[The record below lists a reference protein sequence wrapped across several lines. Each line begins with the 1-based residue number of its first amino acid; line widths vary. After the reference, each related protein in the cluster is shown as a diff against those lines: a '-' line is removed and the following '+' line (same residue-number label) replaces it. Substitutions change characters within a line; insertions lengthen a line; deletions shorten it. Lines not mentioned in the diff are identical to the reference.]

1 MIKKSLPVGKLP
13 PDLLARLLNGI
24 KIDDNRVL
32 LGPGSGLDCA
42 VIEMGDRLL
51 VLKSDPVTFASDAIG
66 WYAVQINANDIA
78 TSGAEPRWFLATC
91 LFPPGTNESD
101 IRIIARQLTTA
112 CSALGISLVGGHTEI
127 THGIDHPIINGT
139 MIGET
144 DREHLIT
151 PRGAAPGDLIL
162 LTKGVPIEAIALL
175 AREFPE
181 KLRQILGVKKQI
193 EAADYL
199 TSPGIS
205 ILRDA
210 RIACDAGIV
219 NAMHDPTEGGLAG
232 ALWELAEASG
242 RQLIIEPQKVF
253 ISSLASEVCSLF
265 QLDPLACLASGSLL
279 LTVPASDA
287 GKIAQALSTAGIRCD
302 IIGHVKEGKPGLTT
316 LEDGKRRSLP
326 RPERDEI
333 AKLFQIE

>member
-1 MIKKSLPVGKLP
+1 MSKTSLPIGKLP
-13 PDLLARLLNGI
+13 PALLARLLADI
-24 KIDDNRVL
+24 KINDKRVVV
-32 LGPGSGLDCA
+32 GPGSGLDCA
-42 VIEMGDRLL
+42 VIEMDDRLL
-51 VLKSDPVTFASDAIG
+51 VLKSDPITFASDTIG
-66 WYAVQINANDIA
+66 WYAVQVNANDIA
-78 TSGAEPRWFLATC
+78 TSGAKPRWFLATC
-91 LFPPGTNESD
+91 LFPPGTSESD
-101 IRIIARQLTTA
+101 ITMIARQLTTA

-144 DREHLIT
+144 TREHLIT
-151 PRGAAPGDLIL
+151 PRGAMPGDLIL
-162 LTKGVPIEAIALL
+162 LTKGIPIEAIALL

-181 KLRQILGVKKQI
+181 KLSQAIGVKKLK

-242 RQLIIEPQKVF
+242 RRLIIETQKVF

-287 GKIAQALSTAGIRCD
+287 GTIAQALSTDGIRCD
-302 IIGHVKEGKPGLTT
+302 IIGHVKEGKPGVTA
-316 LEDGKRRSLP
+316 LEYGKRRSLP

-333 AKLFQIE
+333 GKLF